1 MNSRGPAEIK
11 TPALK
16 YQEGLS
22 MAIIHVRI
30 DERLIHGQVAA
41 VWSNSL
47 GITRIMVVNDEA
59 AADDLQKGILK
70 MATPPGI
77 KLSVLSIASAAE
89 RIKEGRYD
97 GDRVFMIFKKPE
109 DCLKLI
115 EAGIKLSEINVGNMA
130 YKEGAKQIKK
140 SVSVTKE
147 DVEVFKKLDSLGVKM
162 TARMIPDEPAG
173 NFMDLIKDMI

>member
-30 DERLIHGQVAA
+30 DERLG
-41 VWSNSL
+41 
-47 GITRIMVVNDEA
+47 
-59 AADDLQKGILK
+59 
-70 MATPPGI
+70 
-77 KLSVLSIASAAE
+77 
-89 RIKEGRYD
+89 
-97 GDRVFMIFKKPE
+97 